1 MAFGKHT
8 RTEIRPGMV
17 SETGDTKDTFRG
29 DADSLNY
36 PGYIPPGYIRPVMG
50 PQEHESGGQSAVAN
64 NTDRGTES
72 HGVQVD
78 SHVQPKDSG
87 DAVRFTEKSD
97 RSPQKMPEHDDNEIA
112 LRYEPI
118 KVEIVNQDPDEIT
131 RITTTTV
138 TIIPT
143 ANTASGSA
151 TATGITPI
159 RVLGKDPHRTRAYLF
174 VVSFTSGG
182 LAANGVASQAVVI
195 ASENQ
200 PPVYGFPL
208 GTARMEI
215 QATDEVWVSGQN
227 AADGGVVAV
236 YAERSTNA
244 DRLYG
249 D

>member
-1 MAFGKHT
+1 MAYRKH
-8 RTEIRPGMV
+8 RHGEIQPGDV
-17 SETGDTKDTFRG
+17 AQSETDSTYLDSPDTM
-29 DADSLNY
+29 AY
-36 PGYIPPGYIRPVMG
+36 PGFIPPAYQRPTL
-50 PQEHESGGQSAVAN
+50 PRTQSDGGGHDAVPT

-72 HGVQVD
+72 HGVQLD
-78 SHVQPKDSG
+78 SHVGPKDSLR
-87 DAVRFTEKSD
+87 AVGELTEKSD
-97 RSPQKMPEHDDNEIA
+97 RSPLEMPEADDRQE
-112 LRYEPI
+112 YPPI
-118 KVEIVNQDPDEIT
+118 KVEVVNQDPDEIT

-138 TIIPT
+138 TIIPS

-151 TATGITPI
+151 AATGMTPI
-159 RVLGKDPHRTRAYLF
+159 RVLGKDPHRTKAFLF
-174 VVSFTSGG
+174 LVSFTSGG

-215 QATDEVWVSGQN
+215 YATDEVWVAGQN
-227 AADGGVVAV
+227 IADAGIIAV
-236 YAERSTNA
+236 YAERTTNA

>member
-1 MAFGKHT
+1 MGFKKH
-8 RTEIRPGMV
+8 RMGEIRPGMV
-17 SETGDTKDTFRG
+17 SETGSTVDTYEG
-29 DADSLNY
+29 GPDSMAY
-36 PGYIPPGYIRPVMG
+36 PGFIPPAYSRPIA
-50 PQEHESGGQSAVAN
+50 PELQREGGGHDAVPT

-72 HGVQVD
+72 HGVQLD
-78 SHVQPKDSG
+78 SHVGPKDSR
-87 DAVRFTEKSD
+87 DAVAQTEKSD
-97 RSPQKMPEHDDNEIA
+97 RSPLNMPEHDDMVE
-112 LRYEPI
+112 YPPV